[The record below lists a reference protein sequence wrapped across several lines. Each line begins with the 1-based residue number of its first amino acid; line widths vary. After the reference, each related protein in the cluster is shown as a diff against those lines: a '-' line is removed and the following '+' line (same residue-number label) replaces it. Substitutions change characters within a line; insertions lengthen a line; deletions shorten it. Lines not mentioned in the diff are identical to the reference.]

1 MRNDE
6 VPISLSNAAKRSPGR
21 PSSNAVWRWCRR
33 GIKTRSG
40 ARIHL
45 EHIRVGGKIF
55 TTAEA
60 LDRFFSAVAE
70 DDVEHFRHR
79 DRVEPPSSEV
89 SERNHRDREIDRAR
103 KELEEARI

>member
-6 VPISLSNAAKRSPGR
+6 TPISLSNAAKRSPGR

-40 ARIHL
+40 GRIHL

-55 TTAEA
+55 TSAEA
-60 LDRFFSAVAE
+60 LARFFSAVAE
-70 DDVEHFRHR
+70 DDVEHFRHQ
-79 DRVEPPSSEV
+79 DRFEPPDSTV
-89 SERNHRDREIDRAR
+89 AKGRHRNDEIDRAR
-103 KELEEARI
+103 QELEKAKF